1 MKPLVRGDGSG
12 VRAILKR
19 GSRVTS
25 LDQVA
30 REEPRRRPWPGRLW
44 NALLF
49 NRSRADRIAL
59 AVVLVL
65 VLADAVFFGTLSV
78 QRYLGHHSGAFDM
91 GIEDQAMWS
100 TLHGRLF
107 GITLER
113 RLTTSYLGYH
123 VEPISLIG
131 PLLYLIYPSAI
142 SLVVFKNVVVAL
154 GVIPA
159 YWLARKHL
167 KSPFLGV
174 VFAAAYVLFPGLEA
188 AQLYDF
194 HAYTLTAP
202 FLLAAF
208 CFLEVGSY
216 GWLAVFLVLAAAT
229 KENSPL
235 DAVPLGLYLAV
246 FRRQLRLGAGM
257 VLVALAWFGI
267 ATYLIV
273 PHFNTQGQGWLWTR
287 YGGMG
292 GSPLGAFLYFVKH
305 PELIWAP
312 VPSDPNWKY
321 LLRLF
326 APVAELTFLSPTT
339 LFLMGPALAVNLLT
353 TYEPMHLLE
362 TYHYSAHLV
371 PYALLGAV
379 YGTGTL
385 SRGAKRLRLPA
396 GAVARL
402 LGIAVLG
409 GTLVYHHYRGYT
421 PLSGEFV
428 SYPVTAH
435 DALGHAIAQQ
445 VTAGISLDAPL
456 SVQSNL
462 YPDVDHRPS
471 VYMFP
476 EVDNAREV
484 FLDVS
489 TLPNTTG
496 INEGIHRQVRQ
507 LLDSGAFGPVTAVD
521 GYLVLRRGAPP
532 APLPDA
538 FYRFAR
544 ADAPSISHPLRVR
557 FGDSLEFLGY
567 DVLPG
572 RDGKVELRAYW
583 RGLAPISADLFL
595 PFYITDGHGR
605 EVGATLH
612 REPANVWY
620 PTNLW
625 KPGEVVKITTYNLP
639 IGRRGQDFGIA
650 IGAQPTDDPWNN
662 AGRLRP
668 YVQEAPFPLRTP
680 AQGSLL
686 EIATFH
692 NDHDLLTPVTAP
704 LQPST
709 KAAHQSAARFDE
721 GVALNG
727 YTVTADAETGL
738 KVTLYWKAGG
748 PTTVPYTVFVHL
760 VDGHG
765 KLIAQHDAPPD
776 GGLKATT
783 AWVNGETI
791 RDLARLE
798 LAPGAHLDGAHLE
811 VGMYDPLTGRRLLGT
826 SQGKPVDHLNLPLR

>member
-19 GSRVTS
+19 HSRVRS

-30 REEPRRRPWPGRLW
+30 VSVPLQRPWPGRLW

-100 TLHGRLF
+100 TLHGRPF

-131 PLLYLIYPSAI
+131 PLLYLIYPNAI

-159 YWLARKHL
+159 YWLARKYL
-167 KSPFLGV
+167 RSPFLGV
-174 VFAAAYVLFPGLEA
+174 VSALAYALFPGLEA

-208 CFLEVGSY
+208 CFLEASTY
-216 GWLAVFLVLAAAT
+216 GWLAVFLILAAAT

-246 FRRQLRLGAGM
+246 FRRQRRLGAGM
-257 VLVALAWFGI
+257 VLVALAWFGV

-273 PHFNTQGQGWLWTR
+273 PHFNAEGQGWLWTR

-292 GSPLGAFLYFVKH
+292 GSPSGALLYLARH
-305 PELIWAP
+305 PDLIWAP

-326 APVAELTFLSPTT
+326 APVAELTFLSPTA

-353 TYEPMHLLE
+353 AYEPMHLLE

-371 PYALLGAV
+371 PYVLLGAV
-379 YGTGTL
+379 YAIGTFT
-385 SRGAKRLRLPA
+385 RVAKRLRLPA
-396 GAVARL
+396 SAVMNL

-409 GTLVYHHYRGYT
+409 GTLIYHHYRGYT

-428 SYPVTAH
+428 GYPVTAH
-435 DALGHAIAQQ
+435 DALGDAIARQ
-445 VTAGISLDAPL
+445 VSNSIPLDAPL
-456 SVQSNL
+456 SAQSNL

-471 VYMFP
+471 IYMFP
-476 EVDNAREV
+476 EVDNAQEV

-489 TLPNTTG
+489 ALPNTTG

-507 LLDSGAFGPVTAVD
+507 LLDRGAFGPVVAED
-521 GYLVLRRGAPP
+521 GYLVLRRGAPR

-544 ADAPSISHPLRVR
+544 ADAASISHPLRAR

-583 RGLAPISADLFL
+583 RALAPIAADLFL
-595 PFYITDGHGR
+595 PFYITDGQGH
-605 EVGATLH
+605 EVGATLQ
-612 REPANVWY
+612 RQPVNVWY
-620 PTNLW
+620 PTNRW
-625 KPGEVVKITTYNLP
+625 KPGEVVQVTTYNLP

-662 AGRLRP
+662 AGRLHPVVLQAP
-668 YVQEAPFPLRTP
+668 YPLRTP

-686 EIATFH
+686 EVATFH
-692 NDHDLLTPVTAP
+692 NDRDLLTPITAP
-704 LQPST
+704 FQPST
-709 KAAHQSAARFDE
+709 APAHRITARFDQS
-721 GVALNG
+721 VAMDG
-727 YTVTADAETGL
+727 YTVTRNGGTVL

-748 PTTVPYTVFVHL
+748 PTELPYTVFVHL
-760 VDGHG
+760 VGPDG

-791 RDLARLE
+791 SDRSVLDLPPRAR
-798 LAPGAHLDGAHLE
+798 LDGAHLE
-811 VGMYDPLTGRRLLGT
+811 VGMYDPVSGRRLSGT
-826 SQGKPVDHLNLPLR
+826 SAGKPVDHLNLPLQ